1 MTILPTARSLLS
13 RTSLTQLGALAVAA
27 AVALTGCGGAGGS
40 DGGAAGDAKTMTIAL
55 DADAAPNGY
64 DPLVYAQYQSQ
75 FFSALYDSLFVTQED
90 GSVAPSLVTEFSTSE
105 DNTQLTLKL
114 REGVT
119 FTDGSTLDSTLVKD
133 NLDRRD
139 NPELTSYGVFA
150 EGDSAEIAEVAA
162 PDPRTVV
169 ITWAEPQAA
178 GQNNLADTAGMI
190 VGATAIED
198 PGTLTTTPAGSG
210 PYTLNKGQTTKPN
223 TYTLDKKPD
232 AWNADNYPFE
242 TVVYKTITD
251 DQALANA
258 VVSGQADVAL
268 PLDPDTVDMVE
279 SQQTVAENGGTLFG
293 FLVFDKTGATS
304 EPFGDVRVRKAL
316 SYAIDRQSIVD
327 NLHPG
332 DKPTANMV
340 SSESSAYDPSL
351 DEEFAY
357 DPDRA
362 KQLLAEAGYP
372 DGFSFDKVTPGKPTA
387 DEVAVQ
393 RQWEQIGVTMNL
405 NPASST
411 DAVFA
416 AARTQPLGF
425 GPFAF
430 NDLLGFVQGVV
441 YGGFMNLQEATNPEI
456 EAAMAAAA
464 EAAGGGRTEAVQDLN
479 RAIVTEGW
487 YIPMYESF
495 TYAGY
500 NASKVTEPKFGGTNN
515 YIMLSSL
522 RPAG

>member
-1 MTILPTARSLLS
+1 MTILPSTRSLRSSAGSTRIGFL
-13 RTSLTQLGALAVAA
+13 ALAA
-27 AVALTGCGGAGGS
+27 AVSLTACGGAGGS
-40 DGGAAGDAKTMTIAL
+40 DGGAAGDATTVTIAL
-55 DADAAPNGY
+55 DADAAPHGY
-64 DPLVYAQYQSQ
+64 DPLGYAQYQSQ

-114 REGVT
+114 RKDVT

-139 NPELTSYGVFA
+139 NPKLTSYGVFA
-150 EGDSAEIAEVAA
+150 EDGAAEITEVAA

-178 GQNNLADTAGMI
+178 GQNNLTDTAGMI

-198 PGTLTTTPAGSG
+198 QDTLTTTPAGSG
-210 PYTLNKGQTTKPN
+210 SYALNEGQTTKPN
-223 TYTLDKKPD
+223 TYTLDKNAE
-232 AWNADNYPFE
+232 AWNADSYPFE

-251 DQALANA
+251 TQALANA
-258 VVSGQADVAL
+258 VVSGQADVAI

-279 SQQTVAENGGTLFG
+279 SQQKVVENGGTLVG
-293 FLVFDKTGATS
+293 FLVFDKTGVTS

-316 SYAIDRQSIVD
+316 SYAIDRQSLVES
-327 NLHPG
+327 LHPG
-332 DKPTANMV
+332 AKPTANLV
-340 SSESSAYDPSL
+340 SSESPAYDPAL

-393 RQWEQIGVTMNL
+393 RQWEQIGVTMEL

-456 EAAMAAAA
+456 EAAM
-464 EAAGGGRTEAVQDLN
+464 EAATKAPADARTEQLQELN
-479 RAIVTEGW
+479 RAVVTEGW

-500 NASKVTEPKFGGTNN
+500 NADRVTEPKFRGTNN
-515 YIMLSSL
+515 YIQLSSL
-522 RPAG
+522 QPAA